1 MPDYKDV
8 KNQERAINWTGPLLI
23 SDKLIVTSSDG
34 YMEAI
39 SPYDGKL
46 LGRVSLDGGTSVA
59 PIVAN
64 GTVYVYT
71 DDADLIALAK
81 EEANP

>member
-1 MPDYKDV
+1 V
-8 KNQERAINWTGPLLI
+8 LV
-23 SDKLIVTSSDG
+23 SDKLIVASSDG
-34 YMEAI
+34 YMEAV

-64 GTVYVYT
+64 GTVYIYT
-71 DDADLIALAK
+71 DDAELVALR
-81 EEANP
+81 